1 MLFSSLPE
9 PLHHIRTGS
18 ALALALSVLFTLR
31 WLKRRTRK
39 VQKKNERV
47 VILGASSG
55 IGRALAHEYARR
67 GARVCVTARREAE
80 LTKVVE
86 ECRALEPSPAH
97 PGSQANVQAVA
108 ADFTNADEMVHL
120 RDVLERG
127 KSLFVGLFPGFLSSL
142 NFSLR
147 VERRRYSHRL
157 CWRERAQA
165 FDGGCWPRTG
175 WPVVHAFA
183 SLCRRYQARCRC
195 RTQSD

>member
-1 MLFSSLPE
+1 MFYLSEARYTSNSMFSSLPE
-9 PLHHIRTGS
+9 PLHHLGTGS
-18 ALALALSVLFTLR
+18 ALALALSILFTLR
-31 WLKRRTRK
+31 WLKGRTRK
-39 VQKKNERV
+39 LQKKNERV

-86 ECRALEPSPAH
+86 ECRALEPSSAH

-127 KSLFVGLFPGFLSSL
+127 KSP
-142 NFSLR
+142 
-147 VERRRYSHRL
+147 
-157 CWRERAQA
+157 
-165 FDGGCWPRTG
+165 
-175 WPVVHAFA
+175 FA
-183 SLCRRYQARCRC
+183 G
-195 RTQSD
+195 